1 MDRHG
6 EHSSIASIRL
16 RIVSA
21 LAAMLSI
28 AFVPAY
34 LSSQSNPKFDI
45 TLQIDYSSA
54 EQMLGFFSR
63 QVYNTDRVADARG
76 NKIAAATSL
85 LLGRTDRSPQDFA
98 QQLELVRDDYNTNDD
113 LYGLKAARLHVGQLK
128 KLLTET
134 QKRQLDRRVV
144 ATVQTYFPSSAD
156 IQGTVPVYVVVMG
169 NERAAAF
176 VRRVVWR
183 DGWPVFVNDNEGE
196 QVIVLNLTRMLEF
209 SSDVNAQFIQTLGTL
224 AHESFHAIFG
234 LYQQNSQTWRE
245 YHHRMGPFWP
255 LAELVQNE
263 GIAYLLSLQ
272 LQIGGEVPANSWFDA
287 TGCAITSFNRASKE
301 LIAPSITSQR
311 AKELILNAN
320 MSGSFEANY
329 GATAGQRMA
338 YEIDTRFGRQ
348 ALANTIIGGVK
359 EFFGMYDSLCM
370 QNTNLPRVDAEV
382 MKVLEQ

>member
-1 MDRHG
+1 M
-6 EHSSIASIRL
+6 
-16 RIVSA
+16 
-21 LAAMLSI
+21 LAALGGI
-28 AFVPAY
+28 AFPPTH
-34 LSSQSNPKFDI
+34 LMGQSDSKFDI

-54 EQMLGFFSR
+54 EQMLAFFER
-63 QVYNTDRVADARG
+63 QTYNVNRVADGRG

-85 LLGRTDRSPQDFA
+85 LLGRTARSPQDFA
-98 QQLELVRDDYNTNDD
+98 NQLELVRDDYNTSDD
-113 LYGLKAARLHVGQLK
+113 LYGLKAARSHILQLK

-144 ATVQTYFPSSAD
+144 ATVQAYFPSSAD
-156 IQGTVPVYVVVMG
+156 IEGTIPVYVVVMG

-176 VRRVVWR
+176 VRRVVWK
-183 DGWPVFVNDNEGE
+183 DGWPVFVGNNEGE

-209 SSDVNAQFIQTLGTL
+209 SSDVNAQFVQTLATL

-245 YHHRMGPFWP
+245 YHQRTGPFWP
-255 LAELVQNE
+255 LAEVVQNE

-272 LQIGGEVPANSWFDA
+272 LQIGGQVPANSWFDA
-287 TGCAITSFNRASKE
+287 TGRAITAFSRASKE
-301 LIAPSITSQR
+301 LSASSITSQR

-359 EFFGMYDSLCM
+359 QFFESYDSLCA
-370 QNTNLPRVDAEV
+370 QNSSLPRVDAEV
-382 MKVLEQ
+382 MKVLVQ